1 MARSKIG
8 YQRGFRRT
16 TSETRGA
23 TARTARTAP
32 TATAD
37 RPPGGR
43 RAGRAPPSSAGSGS
57 GPVETPPEASD
68 VTALVRPPGKS
79 ASIWTPVGGPA
90 GAEPAPAGL
99 GGRPVGSEGASVA
112 EAAVEQIS
120 DAGVP
125 VAGPYSPV
133 VRAGDWLVTA
143 GQVGIDPDT
152 LQLAAGGAG
161 PEARQ
166 ALANIRTVL
175 AAAGAGL
182 GDVAKTTVFVADL
195 ADFGAINDAYSHA
208 FGDHRPARTT
218 VEVAALPLGAAV
230 EIEAWA
236 YRPGRA

>member
-1 MARSKIG
+1 M
-8 YQRGFRRT
+8 
-16 TSETRGA
+16 
-23 TARTARTAP
+23 
-32 TATAD
+32 
-37 RPPGGR
+37 
-43 RAGRAPPSSAGSGS
+43 
-57 GPVETPPEASD
+57 
-68 VTALVRPPGKS
+68 
-79 ASIWTPVGGPA
+79 
-90 GAEPAPAGL
+90 
-99 GGRPVGSEGASVA
+99 A
-112 EAAVEQIS
+112 EAAVEPIP

-143 GQVGIDPDT
+143 GQVGIDPKT
-152 LQLAAGGAG
+152 LRLAAGGAG
-161 PEARQ
+161 PEALQ

-175 AAAGAGL
+175 GAAGADL

-195 ADFGAINDAYSHA
+195 ADFGAINEAYADA